1 MLLKQHITVKRT
13 KCFFVDLYYGLH
25 DNRILLILDLYM
37 QVQLFTAVKVIS
49 KSIHC
54 LVKSFFNEKNLTAK
68 LVCFFDARCFVFYI

>member
-1 MLLKQHITVKRT
+1 ML
-13 KCFFVDLYYGLH
+13 FVGLYYGLH

-37 QVQLFTAVKVIS
+37 QVQLFTAVKVIC

-54 LVKSFFNEKNLTAK
+54 LKGKVFFSEKNLTAK